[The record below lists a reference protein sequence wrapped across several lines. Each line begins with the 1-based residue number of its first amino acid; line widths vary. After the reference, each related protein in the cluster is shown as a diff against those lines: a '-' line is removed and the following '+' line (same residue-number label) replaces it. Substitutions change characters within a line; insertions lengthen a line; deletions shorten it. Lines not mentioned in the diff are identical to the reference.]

1 MTMDTNKRLAIS
13 LFLIRI
19 TVFLVMFM
27 WTLRKYFDPVHAGKL
42 FAKYYSIPGLNE
54 VMIYGIVAVQLVIIF
69 AFLFG
74 IAKYWSYGL
83 VMLLHG
89 GSTLSPFMAYF
100 APYEGHHLLFFAAW
114 PMLAACVALFL
125 LRDND
130 TMCVFKR
137 PDSSDGDAAQSEKGA

>member
-1 MTMDTNKRLAIS
+1 MTMDTDKRLAIS
-13 LFLIRI
+13 LFIIRI
-19 TVFLVMFM
+19 TVFLVMLM

-54 VMIYGIVAVQLVIIF
+54 VMIYGIVALQMLLIIV
-69 AFLFG
+69 FLLG
-74 IAKYWSYGL
+74 IAKFWTYGL
-83 VMLLHG
+83 VMLLHA
-89 GSTLSPFMAYF
+89 GSTLAPMAAYF

-130 TMCVFKR
+130 KILTFKM
-137 PDSSDGDAAQSEKGA
+137 PQTAGAEK